1 MSITLRILKYMG
13 PGKEEKLI
21 NLTVLRY
28 RACEKVKGFINLT
41 IKILESRRI
50 KVNSKYNNEIK
61 SIVSNQMSIGN

>member
-41 IKILESRRI
+41 IKDIR
-50 KVNSKYNNEIK
+50 V
-61 SIVSNQMSIGN
+61 